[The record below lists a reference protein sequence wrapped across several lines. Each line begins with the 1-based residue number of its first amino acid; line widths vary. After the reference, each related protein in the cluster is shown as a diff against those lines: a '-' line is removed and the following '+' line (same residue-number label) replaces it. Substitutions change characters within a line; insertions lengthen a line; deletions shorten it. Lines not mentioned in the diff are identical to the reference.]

1 MDYAI
6 YKQLIDCLVRGG
18 QFYQLHQLIVAKVFT
33 DSKQL
38 SCLLL
43 SLSSIFPDF
52 VQLGLDMLSRL
63 STANE
68 EIVDVLLSQNQ
79 LMKALHFLE
88 ANGNVDTVSA
98 RQFFANAL
106 ETGDHNLFYNIFRYF
121 EYRNIRLRGS
131 PAFVE
136 GEQCEQYVKKF
147 CEMFGSTSS

>member
-6 YKQLIDCLVRGG
+6 YKQLIDCLVRDG
-18 QFYQLHQLIVAKVFT
+18 QYYQLHQLIVAKVFT

-52 VQLGLDMLSRL
+52 VGLGLDMLSRL

-79 LMKALHFLE
+79 LMRALNYLE
-88 ANGNVDTVSA
+88 SNGNVDTVSA
-98 RQFFANAL
+98 RQFFARAL
-106 ETGDHNLFYNIFRYF
+106 EIGNSKLFYNIFRYF

-136 GEQCEQYVKKF
+136 GEQCEQFVDKF
-147 CEMFGSTSS
+147 REMFGS